1 LDRDPPLQY
10 TSVFGEILANV
21 WQAMGIRVYVTG
33 RVAVEVDGQVVIDE
47 RRFRGKQ
54 SRLLFAYLVCER
66 SRPVAKEELALVL
79 WPEEQSDAWEAALS
93 ALTSRLA
100 ALLSSEGLEDLGM
113 SFSRQFGQYQ
123 LKLPSDSWVD
133 IEAGN
138 SALDRAEAAVRNNE
152 ARNALG
158 PTAVAASIARR
169 PFLPGVDGFWRESLQ
184 GKLDRQLVR
193 ALDCLG
199 EMQLEI
205 GEQQEA
211 LEAIKLD
218 PYRERTHRALMRAY
232 AATGNRAKAVA
243 AYHEFRELLASEVG
257 TDPESETEALY
268 LEILG

>member
-1 LDRDPPLQY
+1 
-10 TSVFGEILANV
+10 
-21 WQAMGIRVYVTG
+21 MGIRIYVTG
-33 RVAVEVDGQVVIDE
+33 RVAIEVDGQTIVDE

-54 SRLLFAYLVCER
+54 DRLLFVYLVCER
-66 SRPVAKEELALVL
+66 TRPVAKEELASVL

-100 ALLSSEGLEDLGM
+100 GLLSSAGLDSQGLM
-113 SFSRQFGQYQ
+113 FSRQFGQYQ
-123 LKLPSDSWVD
+123 LRLPTECWVD

-138 SALDRAEAAVRNNE
+138 SALDRAESAVRNGE

-158 PTAVAASIARR
+158 PAAVAASIARR

-184 GKLDRQLVR
+184 GKLDSQLVR

-205 GEQQEA
+205 GEPQTALESA

-218 PYRERTHRALMRAY
+218 PYRERTYRCLMRAY

-243 AYHEFRELLASEVG
+243 ANHEFHEMLANEVG
-257 TDPESETEALY
+257 ADPESATQALH
-268 LEILG
+268 LEILD

>member
-1 LDRDPPLQY
+1 
-10 TSVFGEILANV
+10 
-21 WQAMGIRVYVTG
+21 MGIRVYVTG
-33 RVAVEVDGQVVIDE
+33 RIAGEVDGQVGIDE

-54 SRLLFAYLVCER
+54 GWMLFAYLVCER
-66 SRPVAKEELALVL
+66 SRPVAKEELASVL
-79 WPEEQSDAWEAALS
+79 WPDEQSDAWEAALS

-100 ALLSSEGLEDLGM
+100 ALLASEGLEDLGL

-123 LKLPSDSWVD
+123 LKLPNDGWVD
-133 IEAGN
+133 IGAGN
-138 SALDRAEAAVRNNE
+138 SALDRAEAAVRNNQ

-158 PTAVAASIARR
+158 PAAVAASIARR

-199 EMQLEI
+199 KMKLEI
-205 GEQQEA
+205 GEPQTAFESA
-211 LEAIKLD
+211 LEGIKLD

-243 AYHEFRELLASEVG
+243 AYHEFREFLASEVG
-257 TDPESETEALY
+257 TGPELETEALY
-268 LEILG
+268 LEILD